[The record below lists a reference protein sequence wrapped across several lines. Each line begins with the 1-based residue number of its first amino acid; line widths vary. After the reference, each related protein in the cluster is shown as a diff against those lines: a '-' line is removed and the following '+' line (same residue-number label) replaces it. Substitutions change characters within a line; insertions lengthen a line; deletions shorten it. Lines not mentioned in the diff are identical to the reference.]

1 MPSKISKINI
11 QGRSGNQS
19 HVKALG
25 SFLSSSLL
33 LKKATSR
40 SKQIVFVWEVK
51 CSECVLLRLSVK
63 KNKPAPVSMR
73 FFKLVFWL
81 SFLGL
86 AIAYE
91 QFCRCQ
97 CDSKYKIIPLQDKG
111 CNTCTKNYCL
121 SLNLEE
127 CKDFTEDEVLTT
139 CFRKFLILFLFPF
152 FQH

>member
-1 MPSKISKINI
+1 M
-11 QGRSGNQS
+11 RS
-19 HVKALG
+19 
-25 SFLSSSLL
+25 
-33 LKKATSR
+33 
-40 SKQIVFVWEVK
+40 
-51 CSECVLLRLSVK
+51 
-63 KNKPAPVSMR
+63 
-73 FFKLVFWL
+73 FKLVFWL

-97 CDSKYKIIPLQDKG
+97 CDSKYKIIPLQDQG

-139 CFRKFLILFLFPF
+139 CFQRESTKDQLIVYTFILVTFGLLSYAIVGRPLLIKYRVSID
-152 FQH
+152 